1 MREQPDCA
9 LHVLYRSHSIFL
21 PNEPISLLILKT
33 GVAFGSKGMVF
44 SMSPDRA
51 PLVRLA
57 SERFFRA
64 RSRPGPTGRH
74 LPQRKLHCSP
84 PPDKQKIR
92 EFQAENTCIDS
103 GLMTKADDGSS
114 GRSRM
119 MRKSHVRFPEK
130 GVATYWSF
138 DQPPLVNSALGPPL
152 TLPLL

>member
-64 RSRPGPTGRH
+64 GIYCNASTIVRHHPRSKRFESPG
-74 LPQRKLHCSP
+74 
-84 PPDKQKIR
+84 
-92 EFQAENTCIDS
+92 
-103 GLMTKADDGSS
+103 
-114 GRSRM
+114 
-119 MRKSHVRFPEK
+119 
-130 GVATYWSF
+130 
-138 DQPPLVNSALGPPL
+138 
-152 TLPLL
+152 